1 MRSLARQFS
10 QRPRVGTLLHG
21 LALAAL
27 GGYVLLQLMRSTDE
41 LHSLLR
47 LSALP
52 GLLLSVVC
60 FVSMNLLIAQRQ
72 VVLLRREGR
81 AISFVNACRVI
92 FAGAFANIFLPAG
105 TGSDLM
111 RLIFFRW
118 MGNQS
123 VEEVGGF
130 VLLDRIVGML
140 GLAVLVPL
148 CLWGMTLLQPAGG
161 METPRQISLVALVG
175 LLALLAAIAS
185 IRHASFAGFL
195 HRLSGRLW
203 FGATLQMILGAMR
216 SYTES
221 RRRLAYAVLLSMAAH
236 VCAMLGI
243 GAIAWHMDGA
253 TAALKG
259 FMLSPMVFLAST
271 IPVTPA
277 NLGWTEAVADKLW
290 QAFGLHGGVV
300 LFLTWR
306 TLSMLVSLLGLPTFL
321 RMRRH
326 QAQTPPVSSD
336 GITGRD
342 HC

>member
-1 MRSLARQFS
+1 MRSLARHFC
-10 QRPRVGTLLHG
+10 QRLRASTLLHG

-27 GGYVLLQLMRSTDE
+27 GGYVLLQLTRNTDG
-41 LHSLLR
+41 LYSLLR
-47 LSALP
+47 PSSLP
-52 GLLLSVVC
+52 GLLLSAVC
-60 FVSMNLLIAQRQ
+60 FVFMNLLIAQRQ
-72 VVLLRREGR
+72 VVLLRREGS
-81 AISFVNACRVI
+81 AISFANACRVI

-111 RLIFFRW
+111 RLILFRW

-148 CLWGMTLLQPAGG
+148 CLWGMTLLQPAAGLE
-161 METPRQISLVALVG
+161 MPRQISFVALG
-175 LLALLAAIAS
+175 AMLTLLAAIAS
-185 IRHASFAGFL
+185 LRYASFAGFL

-203 FGATLQMILGAMR
+203 FGATLQAILGAMR
-216 SYTES
+216 SHLDS

-236 VCAMLGI
+236 MCAMLGI
-243 GAIAWHMDGA
+243 GAIAWYMDGA
-253 TAALKG
+253 MAALKG
-259 FMLSPMVFLAST
+259 FILSPMVFLAST

-321 RMRRH
+321 KIRRYH
-326 QAQTPPVSSD
+326 AQTLTSSD
-336 GITGRD
+336 EITGRGNS
-342 HC
+342 